1 MATILKKNLNGS
13 KGILS
18 FTHKENKKLDNPI
31 THFFLKNSLLEIK
44 KNYFLSMHWG
54 WFHENHKDVP
64 YIDFHLAGKGTLSF
78 KNKSNNKILDFCNRN
93 FIDKIF
99 KKKELNKIYDIICIT
114 RPVKFKNIDKIFLAA
129 KKLYEKKKFIKFL
142 IIFPIVSIKSLKN
155 KKEFYNNL
163 FDDYEKIFTEEEK
176 KYINLMPLYFEKQ
189 FPLSKE
195 EICNFMNLSKIF
207 LLPVEKEG
215 ASRVIH
221 EALLCGLPVITCK
234 NLKGGGLDYLNEK
247 NSLLIEDLNNMDVT
261 ILNLHSNLKNY
272 DFDANILRK
281 ELSEEYQIDQFKIEL
296 ENFYNKKKEKW
307 IDNCNFDNLDRKLDS
322 HLFTLNRKW
331 VGPSNDLNSILSL
344 YFFLNSILNKRN
356 NFIIIVCIYILEIIF
371 NFLKKIKN
379 YLKR

>member
-44 KNYFLSMHWG
+44 KNYFLSMLWG

-189 FPLSKE
+189 FPLSKD

-261 ILNLHSNLKNY
+261 ILNLHSNLK
-272 DFDANILRK
+272 IMTLM
-281 ELSEEYQIDQFKIEL
+281 QIF
-296 ENFYNKKKEKW
+296 
-307 IDNCNFDNLDRKLDS
+307 
-322 HLFTLNRKW
+322 
-331 VGPSNDLNSILSL
+331 
-344 YFFLNSILNKRN
+344 
-356 NFIIIVCIYILEIIF
+356 
-371 NFLKKIKN
+371 
-379 YLKR
+379 